1 MNRAEAAVQA
11 LYEDSRLREDL
22 IDDEADVLLQWAEKK
37 LIELDESDV
46 DDTTWQQAVT
56 TFKGLMRGVNQ
67 FIGQRAYATYE
78 AQNAAYETIQAQAA
92 ALNLPLPE
100 PDEPQF
106 SAQMATD
113 DALEALKALLGQMD
127 AGKPRMTKAGEPQP
141 TSGGERLNLFGT
153 KTTPD
158 APEDDATESASDTQT
173 EGGARLNLFGTKTTP
188 DKPTDDATEPASD
201 TQTEGGERFSL
212 FGLHPKTDGE
222 PEDIK
227 DDADQ
232 PKTFGDRFSPF
243 GDRSKPDTSTM
254 SGRSGGEAADDE
266 PSGSGEGE

>member
-37 LIELDESDV
+37 LIELDEADV
-46 DDTTWQQAVT
+46 DDTAWQQAVT

-127 AGKPRMTKAGEPQP
+127 ADKPRMTKAGEPLP
-141 TSGGERLNLFGT
+141 ASGGERFNLFGT
-153 KTTPD
+153 KTTPETPADD
-158 APEDDATESASDTQT
+158 APEPGSDT
-173 EGGARLNLFGTKTTP
+173 K
-188 DKPTDDATEPASD
+188 
-201 TQTEGGERFSL
+201 TEGGERFSL
-212 FGLHPKTDGE
+212 FGLRQKTDVE
-222 PEDIK
+222 PEDVK

-243 GDRSKPDTSTM
+243 GDRSKPDTSPM
-254 SGRSGGEAADDE
+254 SGRSGGETADDE
-266 PSGSGEGE
+266 PSDSGEGE